1 MGRIFFDTDE
11 LENLDAELD
20 GIDTDLVGMM
30 NKVRNFDV
38 PSVWYDWF
46 SQRKFLDDAY
56 CDSGVSN
63 LYREIRKAKN
73 CCDEIEEWIKDCK
86 TNLNAFSSDA
96 ESSFNKIEDIDLKP
110 RGSIVVCK

>member
-11 LENLDAELD
+11 LENLDVELD
-20 GIDTDLVGMM
+20 GIDADLSGMM
-30 NKVRNFDV
+30 NRVRNFDV

-63 LYREIRKAKN
+63 LYRGIRTSKN
-73 CCDEIEEWIKDCK
+73 HCDDIEEWLKECRK
-86 TNLNAFSSDA
+86 NLKNFSEEA
-96 ESSFNKIEDIDLKP
+96 ERSFSKIEDIDLKP
-110 RGSIVVCK
+110 RSSIVICK

>member
-11 LENLDAELD
+11 LQNLDTELD
-20 GIDTDLVGMM
+20 SIDGSLSGMM
-30 NKVRNFDV
+30 TKVRNFDV

-63 LYREIRKAKN
+63 LYREIRKGKN
-73 CCDEIEEWIKDCK
+73 CCDEVEEWVRDCRI
-86 TNLNAFSSDA
+86 NLSTFSSEA
-96 ESSFNKIEDIDLKP
+96 ESSFKKIEDIDLKP
-110 RGSIVVCK
+110 RGSIVVLN